1 MFRRGEEDRH
11 DPIEPGEV
19 RMADAASSEV
29 TVVGQGARIEG
40 TLVSAGSLRVDGQVK
55 GKINAEGDVMLSPQ
69 SRVEADIHA
78 QNVTIG
84 GQFRGNVA
92 AKGKTE
98 LTRGGRVDG
107 NITSRTLVVAEGAQ
121 FSGQSIMG
129 DQAGQGAKP
138 AAAAAQQGEAE
149 ARRGEQA
156 TSGQAQPA
164 RT

>member
-55 GKINAEGDVMLSPQ
+55 GKINAEGDVTLSPQ

-84 GQFRGNVA
+84 GQFRGNIV

-107 NITSRTLVVAEGAQ
+107 NITSRTLVVAEGAL

-129 DQAGQGAKP
+129 EQASQAQRP
-138 AAAAAQQGEAE
+138 APAQQGDAA
-149 ARRGEQA
+149 ARKHDETAQG
-156 TSGQAQPA
+156 GQAEPA
-164 RT
+164 RA